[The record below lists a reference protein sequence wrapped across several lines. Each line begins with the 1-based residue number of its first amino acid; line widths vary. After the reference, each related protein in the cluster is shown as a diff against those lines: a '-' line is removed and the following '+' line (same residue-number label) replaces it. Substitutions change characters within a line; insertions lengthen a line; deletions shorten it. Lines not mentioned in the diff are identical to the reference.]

1 MRTIPRARLTAVAVG
16 VVAAGLLSGCG
27 VAEEGVRP
35 GVAAEVAGTTISQA
49 DVDEATEDRCEVLGE
64 LAGEDDQP
72 VSGARVRD
80 LALQG
85 EVLREIAGQLAEE
98 YDVES
103 GQFYDNALEDIR
115 GQLEGLDEDLVD
127 RVIVSLSSTGY
138 FVDILIQVGRQE
150 LGISESDDPDGQQGF
165 AEGLKVAQQW
175 QDEHP
180 ITTNPRYS
188 GMEIGDSDEGV
199 LTTRDDI
206 STAVSDFA
214 RDALGAAEDPLAED
228 PAYAASLPESQRC
241 G

>member
-1 MRTIPRARLTAVAVG
+1 MRTTSRCPGRGFVTWRSRERCFAR
-16 VVAAGLLSGCG
+16 S
-27 VAEEGVRP
+27 
-35 GVAAEVAGTTISQA
+35 A
-49 DVDEATEDRCEVLGE
+49 D
-64 LAGEDDQP
+64 
-72 VSGARVRD
+72 
-80 LALQG
+80 
-85 EVLREIAGQLAEE
+85 QLAEE

-103 GQFYDNALEDIR
+103 GQFYDNAQAEIR
-115 GQLEGLDEDLVD
+115 SQLERPRRGPGRPGDGQP
-127 RVIVSLSSTGY
+127 SSTDY

-150 LGISESDDPDGQQGF
+150 LGISESDDPDGQQGI
-165 AEGLKVAQQW
+165 AQGLEIAQQW

-188 GMEIGDSDEGV
+188 GMEIGDSNEGV

-228 PAYAASLPESQRC
+228 PAYVDSLPESQRC

>member
-1 MRTIPRARLTAVAVG
+1 MRTIPRARLTAAAVG

-27 VAEEGVRP
+27 VADRGVQP
-35 GVAAEVAGTTISQA
+35 GVAAEFADTTISQA
-49 DVDEATEDRCEVLGE
+49 DVEQATEDRCEVLGE

-85 EVLREIAGQLAEE
+85 EVLREVAGQLAEE

-103 GQFYDNALEDIR
+103 GQFYDNAQAEIR
-115 GQLEGLDEDLVD
+115 SQLEGLDEDLVD
-127 RVIVSLSSTGY
+127 RVMVTLSSTDY

-165 AEGLKVAQQW
+165 ARG
-175 QDEHP
+175 
-180 ITTNPRYS
+180 
-188 GMEIGDSDEGV
+188 
-199 LTTRDDI
+199 
-206 STAVSDFA
+206 A
-214 RDALGAAEDPLAED
+214 RDRPAVAGRAPDHDQPALLRHGDRRLQRGCADHPRRHLHGGQRLRARRARRRGGPVAED